1 MYRIN
6 EFHIRFTKDLTRV
19 LAIKKLAQNH
29 FALLSKKTRNIII
42 FFYNTSKPK
51 SLKVLMGFECQ
62 NNSKS

>member
-29 FALLSKKTRNIII
+29 FAILSKKTGI
-42 FFYNTSKPK
+42 
-51 SLKVLMGFECQ
+51 
-62 NNSKS
+62 

>member
-29 FALLSKKTRNIII
+29 FALLSKKKPE
-42 FFYNTSKPK
+42 YNYRFLQHQQAKISQ
-51 SLKVLMGFECQ
+51 SIHGF
-62 NNSKS
+62 

>member
-42 FFYNTSKPK
+42 FFLQHQQTKISQ
-51 SLKVLMGFECQ
+51 SIDGF
-62 NNSKS
+62 